1 MSLDASFYPNA
12 RIPRIGAI
20 VPQGMFGQGPMTW
33 GPRSRAPSVASA
45 LAVLALAAGDI
56 ASAQPG
62 PAPASRR
69 GWLPPHMAWS
79 SGATAAQRATAMA
92 TLRQLERILLA
103 VPELADPDGF
113 EIQPV
118 FAGGHRPAGPND
130 TPLPNGV
137 IRYHLGLRFFAPT
150 KAIAGEGCDCI
161 SVVVND
167 DPPAAKHRGEG
178 NFAIYIQAD
187 QGRPIPHV
195 TEVHGEL
202 LNVPQERSFL
212 DAVFAAADALPWKPV
227 SREEFITTLIFEYEG
242 KGGSKTAEMKAAF
255 AKTPHQEWMAGAP
268 ERRRNR
274 DETLRVV
281 AQTQSAAEVAKLRE
295 TLEATER
302 EVTDRLRQS
311 EPIDRANYE
320 SAQAR
325 ITDLSADLRRTLEQ
339 MSPTE
344 RRMPALVDNALTD
357 GPFVMGYRLSTDAA
371 PPTWLV
377 RTPNYDFWRARRSPV
392 EVRSIRVHIGISG
405 TGLRPKVQRALW
417 QTYQQL
423 DWAAVNR
430 LLDDPRSGPAAAP
443 SESGPPARPTSRVSR
458 HRRIL
463 PPGPLEE
470 R

>member
-1 MSLDASFYPNA
+1 
-12 RIPRIGAI
+12 
-20 VPQGMFGQGPMTW
+20 MTW
-33 GPRSRAPSVASA
+33 WPLSRASVASA
-45 LAVLALAAGDI
+45 LAVLAIAAGDL

-69 GWLPPHMAWS
+69 GWLPPDMQWS
-79 SGATAAQRATAMA
+79 RGATAAQRAAAMA

-113 EIQPV
+113 EIQPI
-118 FAGGHRPAGPND
+118 FAGGHRPNGPND

-202 LNVPQERSFL
+202 LNVPRERSFL
-212 DAVFAAADALPWKPV
+212 DAVFATADGLPWKPV
-227 SREEFITTLIFEYEG
+227 SREAFINTLIFEYEG
-242 KGGSKTAEMKAAF
+242 EGGSKTSEMKAAF
-255 AKTPHQEWMAGAP
+255 ARTPYQEWMEGAR
-268 ERRRNR
+268 ERQRNR
-274 DETLRVV
+274 DETLRVA
-281 AQTQSAAEVAKLRE
+281 AQTQPAEVAKLRE

-311 EPIDRANYE
+311 EPIDRANFE
-320 SAQAR
+320 AAR
-325 ITDLSADLRRTLEQ
+325 AGITDLSADLRRTLEQ
-339 MSPTE
+339 MSPAE
-344 RRMPALVDNALTD
+344 RQMPALVDNALTD
-357 GPFVMGYRLSTDAA
+357 GPFVMGYRLTNDAA
-371 PPTWLV
+371 PPSWLV

-423 DWAAVNR
+423 DWSAVNG
-430 LLDDPRSGPAAAP
+430 LLDAPR
-443 SESGPPARPTSRVSR
+443 
-458 HRRIL
+458 
-463 PPGPLEE
+463 
-470 R
+470 